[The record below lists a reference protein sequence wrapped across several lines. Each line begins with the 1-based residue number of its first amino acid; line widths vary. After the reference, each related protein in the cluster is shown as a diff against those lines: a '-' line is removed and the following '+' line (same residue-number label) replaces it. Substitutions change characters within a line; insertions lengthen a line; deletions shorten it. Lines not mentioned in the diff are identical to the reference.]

1 MYLFLINWILKWVLY
16 LYYND
21 ILDGRKLSVHWREVG
36 RNNLS
41 MAIFRERIHLKEFSW
56 GKLIGGR
63 GIHNE
68 GEFFW
73 YHKIYTG
80 ISSLR
85 RKICN
90 IKGTY
95 FQKIY
100 TVNSSLGGRSMYQH
114 RSTKY
119 CSRWIAPVESS
130 LSLLYREKYP
140 KRIDINVRHNC
151 FWKCMG
157 AWRWEKSLLIEKTKN
172 KMEGICLLYF
182 LYWQYFVYK
191 FKKSSYWSELLKKKL
206 RFFCNILFSLFL
218 LFFRNPF

>member
-1 MYLFLINWILKWVLY
+1 MSPVFILQWYIGWEEIVSSLKRGRTKQFVNGDFPGKNSPEGIFLRETNW
-16 LYYND
+16 
-21 ILDGRKLSVHWREVG
+21 GE
-36 RNNLS
+36 
-41 MAIFRERIHLKEFSW
+41 
-56 GKLIGGR
+56 

-119 CSRWIAPVESS
+119 CSTWIAPVESS

-182 LYWQYFVYK
+182 LHWQCFVYK